1 MSRKHVALVCRLSAP
16 LLPSVHLPCPLAPA
30 AARGSRRDIGG
41 CVMCCM
47 GERVTRVR
55 GDWPWS
61 WPWMGDWERM
71 GKGNWEEDSLCEW
84 EGRVG
89 SNACTRRRIGTI
101 VCSIAWSWLC
111 CCVCRPQP
119 PRAPLVVN
127 RVECG
132 VGTEFAY
139 TWLIPA
145 LLCLDG
151 VMLLY
156 CTLCWSDRRGWLL
169 SPPSWVYRSRRCL
182 HTRPR
187 PSTLTLTLPLIEKS

>member
-1 MSRKHVALVCRLSAP
+1 MHA
-16 LLPSVHLPCPLAPA
+16 
-30 AARGSRRDIGG
+30 
-41 CVMCCM
+41 
-47 GERVTRVR
+47 
-55 GDWPWS
+55 
-61 WPWMGDWERM
+61 
-71 GKGNWEEDSLCEW
+71 
-84 EGRVG
+84 
-89 SNACTRRRIGTI
+89 RRRIGTI
-101 VCSIAWSWLC
+101 VCSITWSWLC

-119 PRAPLVVN
+119 PRATLVVN
-127 RVECG
+127 RVEC

-182 HTRPR
+182 RPVHVR
-187 PSTLTLTLPLIEKS
+187 PLFTLTLPLIKKS